1 MKKQTSLI
9 LHLIFLVIVIIELA
23 GRFTDN
29 INLEYPVK
37 PLIMIWM
44 AVYFLLFRKK
54 KSFTIPVLV
63 AFFFSWVGDN
73 FLMFSGKNELFFY
86 AGVGGFFFAQLAYI
100 YIYTR
105 YSEQKRKGYLQK
117 HPWIILLFLLYIG
130 VIYFILLPGL
140 EGIMK
145 PVILVYALSLMAM
158 SMMALNRRKRVNPS
172 SFRYVFVGSLLFM
185 LSDSMIAINKFTTE
199 IPMAG
204 FWIMIS
210 YILAQYLIMRGLV
223 LEKE

>member
-1 MKKQTSLI
+1 MKKQISLI
-9 LHLIFLVIVIIELA
+9 LHLIFLVIVVIELA

-54 KSFTIPVLV
+54 KRFTFPVLV

-73 FLMFSGKNELFFY
+73 FLMFSGENEMFFY

-100 YIYTR
+100 YVFSR
-105 YSEQKRKGYLQK
+105 YSEQKMKGYLQK
-117 HPWIILLFLLYIG
+117 RPWIIIVFLVYFG
-130 VIYFILLPGL
+130 GIYYILLPGL
-140 EGIMK
+140 EGIMR

-158 SMMALNRRKRVNPS
+158 SMMALNRRERVNPS

-185 LSDSMIAINKFTTE
+185 ASDSMIAINKFTTE

-210 YILAQYLIMRGLV
+210 YISAQYLIMRGLV

>member
-9 LHLIFLVIVIIELA
+9 LHLIFLVIVVIELA

-117 HPWIILLFLLYIG
+117 NPWIIIIFLLYIG

-185 LSDSMIAINKFTTE
+185 ASDSMIAINKFTTE

-210 YILAQYLIMRGLV
+210 YITAQYLIMRGLI